1 VKQLSFE
8 EIVFKKLPFTEKLQN
23 LKQNLEKIKIDW
35 RVAHCK
41 IELNRENALQESME
55 KIKTIDLL
63 KEVKINFAGEVSH
76 DAGGI
81 IREWF
86 YILIKEL
93 QSAKL
98 GIVC

>member
-1 VKQLSFE
+1 
-8 EIVFKKLPFTEKLQN
+8 
-23 LKQNLEKIKIDW
+23 LEKIKIDW

-41 IELNRENALQESME
+41 IELNRENVLQESIE
-55 KIKTIDLL
+55 KIKNIDLL
-63 KEVKINFAGEVSH
+63 KEVKINFSGEVSH

-93 QSAKL
+93 QSSNL
-98 GIVC
+98 GNIL